1 MFGIKKYFI
10 GMLLGLVVG
19 LWFGVNIGHDRPL
32 WSNPFAERALT
43 DKAKDT
49 VVDALKDAKKAARDS
64 LAD

>member
-10 GMLLGLVVG
+10 GMVLGLVVG
-19 LWFGVNIGHDRPL
+19 LWFGVNLGQDRPL

-49 VVDALKDAKKAARDS
+49 VVDAFKDARKAARDS